1 MTAFTRFSARLYY
14 QLAPPNNGTPGPSGQ
29 GAGIVSRVMNWQ
41 TASGITWTVTP
52 TSLLDFRGGGSKS
65 EGMEPLRAT
74 LDGGPACSTSTAFP
88 ACPPPG
94 ELTGGLNTQNI
105 SGYQSFGRDWSS
117 PQWQNPLVI
126 NPKVNYSKIW
136 GRHTVKLGYECQAI
150 DTLLNDF
157 NWCWTLGTR
166 EITAWACG

>member
-1 MTAFTRFSARLYY
+1 MDRHADLAAGLSRRRLEIRGDEDSGDARRRASMLDLY
-14 QLAPPNNGTPGPSGQ
+14 GISGL
-29 GAGIVSRVMNWQ
+29 
-41 TASGITWTVTP
+41 P
-52 TSLLDFRGGGSKS
+52 TTK
-65 EGMEPLRAT
+65 
-74 LDGGPACSTSTAFP
+74 
-88 ACPPPG
+88 